1 MKNGTLKYPAFR
13 IVLENI
19 RLLFCAPHGHIDKY
33 TNHNGVLRASFYDN
47 FTTFPQKMWK
57 TCKSPFGSTIYALLL
72 CILVLAS
79 CNVFKATN
87 KEPKL
92 SHPALQNGVISMTED
107 EVRKKV
113 GEPDVV
119 SKTADNKILW
129 TYKPSWKLIPDN
141 KDTVYLE
148 FENGRVTKIIK
159 AR

>member
-1 MKNGTLKYPAFR
+1 MS

-19 RLLFCAPHGHIDKY
+19 RLLSYAPHGQIDQTANKNKLLSTSSY
-33 TNHNGVLRASFYDN
+33 NYL
-47 FTTFPQKMWK
+47 TTFPQKMWK
-57 TCKSPFGSTIYALLL
+57 TWKNPFCLSIYALLL
-72 CILVLAS
+72 CMLVLPS
-79 CNVFKATN
+79 CSVFKST

-119 SKTADNKILW
+119 SKTADNNILW
-129 TYKPSWKLIPDN
+129 TYRPSWKLLPDN

>member
-1 MKNGTLKYPAFR
+1 MKNEGFRYPAFR

-19 RLLFCAPHGHIDKY
+19 RLLFFSLRRHIDK
-33 TNHNGVLRASFYDN
+33 TANNNVRLNTSSYDN

-57 TCKSPFGSTIYALLL
+57 TWKNPFCLGIYALLL
-72 CILVLAS
+72 CMLVLPS
-79 CNVFKATN
+79 CSVFKSS

-113 GEPDVV
+113 GEPNVV
-119 SKTADNKILW
+119 SKTADNNILW
-129 TYKPSWKLIPDN
+129 TYRPSWRLLPDN
-141 KDTVYLE
+141 KDTIYLE